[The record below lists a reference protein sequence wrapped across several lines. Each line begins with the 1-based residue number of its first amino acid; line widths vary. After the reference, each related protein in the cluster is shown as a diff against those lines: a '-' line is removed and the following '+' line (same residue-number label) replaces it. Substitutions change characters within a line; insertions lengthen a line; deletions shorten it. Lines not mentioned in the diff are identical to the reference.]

1 MHSTPAH
8 LQRDPAKQAGQ
19 IVNPIPM
26 TDQEV
31 YRFMNPSKAY
41 KPVHGGRPDPKQD
54 GTLGDYLR
62 RKEDNHAG
70 MPVSE
75 GEAFCSRIMR

>member
-1 MHSTPAH
+1 MYRSVPAH
-8 LQRDPAKQAGQ
+8 NQTDPAKLPGQ
-19 IVNPIPM
+19 VRNPIPM

-31 YRFMNPSKAY
+31 YRMMNPT
-41 KPVHGGRPDPKQD
+41 PIP
-54 GTLGDYLR
+54 GTLGEYLR

-70 MPVSE
+70 MPVSA